1 LVTKPTGPADRMRAL
16 RAAQA
21 EDLEREDAE
30 ALEKGAEDEGD
41 E

>member
-1 LVTKPTGPADRMRAL
+1 MRAL

-21 EDLEREDAE
+21 EDLEREE
-30 ALEKGAEDEGD
+30 AVILEKGAEDEGD